1 MGPRCPLDGL
11 GFEGIWRARG
21 WPKASDG
28 GSASGVVAQPPCVSS
43 SPPTAAPSASN
54 TRANGAVGAM
64 RFAPPPLQASN
75 SYTAMSSPSR
85 FKVPSRNHCH
95 RGFRDPPPPPADATG
110 ATMEGGAAPSSVS
123 SDSHL
128 RAVRDTNYD
137 WRRSHRGGGA
147 WYPRGAPHQ
156 SFGRWRPPSFGP
168 PTRPHDHPAPSVGPL
183 PPPRPSYGLP
193 PPYYAP
199 PPPPSS
205 APALPPY
212 GYPPPSHDSPPSPL
226 LPPRSS
232 YSPSTFRP
240 QAFRPSQPPRP
251 ADYRTW
257 SYCLSQ
263 PPPQCERFVV
273 LSYNILADY
282 LARDHR
288 SKLYFHIPQYILDW
302 EWRKRRLLLEFRL
315 WAPDIMC
322 LQEVDRFYDLEEEL
336 ATQGYAGIWK
346 MRTGDAVD
354 GCAIFWRTNRFQLK
368 YDETIEFNR
377 LGLRD
382 NVAQICVLES
392 QSSVKNE
399 SASLLN
405 SSDQLRQANQ
415 VVVCNIHVLY
425 NPKRG
430 EIKLGQVRTLLHRAY
445 AVSKIWNDAPVIV
458 CGDFNSTPKS
468 PLYNFIAEQK
478 LIISGLAR
486 DQISGQYSACI
497 SSSRPYYG
505 PGTSRA
511 QPHMSGGTEVNC
523 KPQNKEENQ
532 YLTKEAPVCEGT
544 SNGLLDIPQ
553 ISSESRLLGKT
564 CTVSNN
570 TCRSCIQPST
580 DQGTAL
586 EISSIDQCS
595 AGVHSDMSRS
605 MIEFSGSK
613 QNAFD
618 ESNDDYE
625 SPSFQTKKASDIVA
639 ESAAQAEKT
648 SSETSAGTAC
658 QEVLVDNV
666 VQKENCSYI
675 GAPSSKEHSGST
687 TCLDI
692 SYCHNQSKPSVD
704 DVASLSAE
712 FDSTVNLFSN
722 SLENHNSVD
731 ELENLCKEISC
742 SEENSDPD
750 FFREL
755 LGTDDVCHFGDDPA
769 TSGQN
774 HSLDS
779 SVGVRGESLRGAFSL
794 DDGFERRSYDPY
806 LWTPVEIEVASGS
819 AECNFL
825 EHCLKLRSIYTDV
838 EDYAGTKD
846 TSREPQVTSLP
857 KVFRQRKC
865 WKHSL
870 NMYYSRLQVFQPRD
884 GEATML
890 PWPVNWHLRMAP
902 RLNRAPASQ
911 FLRTANLV
919 SRVFILGSRVLMSVG
934 QSYAAARSP
943 ADCSMAIPE
952 STQYGQMRNLLV
964 TRQPALQPFPPIFA
978 SVKFIDPDDM

>member
-1 MGPRCPLDGL
+1 
-11 GFEGIWRARG
+11 
-21 WPKASDG
+21 
-28 GSASGVVAQPPCVSS
+28 
-43 SPPTAAPSASN
+43 
-54 TRANGAVGAM
+54 
-64 RFAPPPLQASN
+64 
-75 SYTAMSSPSR
+75 MSSPSR

-95 RGFRDPPPPPADATG
+95 RGSRDPPPPPADATG
-110 ATMEGGAAPSSVS
+110 ATMEGGAAPSS
-123 SDSHL
+123 
-128 RAVRDTNYD
+128 RNND
-137 WRRSHRGGGA
+137 WRRSQRGGGA
-147 WYPRGAPHQ
+147 WNPRGAPHQ

-168 PTRPHDHPAPSVGPL
+168 PTPPHDHPATSVGPL

-193 PPYYAP
+193 PPYYGP
-199 PPPPSS
+199 PPPPSY

-212 GYPPPSHDSPPSPL
+212 GPPPPSHDSPPSPF

-232 YSPSTFRP
+232 YYPSTFRP
-240 QAFRPSQPPRP
+240 QAFRPSPPPRP
-251 ADYRTW
+251 TDYRTW

-322 LQEVDRFYDLEEEL
+322 LQEVDRFNDLEEEL
-336 ATQGYAGIWK
+336 ATQGYTGIWK
-346 MRTGDAVD
+346 MRTGVAVD

-368 YDETIEFNR
+368 YVETIEFNK

-392 QSSVKNE
+392 TIQSSINNE
-399 SASLLN
+399 SAYLLK

-478 LIISGLAR
+478 LILSGLAR
-486 DQISGQYSACI
+486 DQISGQYSACN

-511 QPHMSGGTEVNC
+511 QPHIRGGTEVNC
-523 KPQNKEENQ
+523 KPQNEEENQ
-532 YLTKEAPVCEGT
+532 YLTKEAPVCEGR

-553 ISSESRLLGKT
+553 ISSESRLLDKT
-564 CTVSNN
+564 CRVSNN
-570 TCRSCIQPST
+570 TCRSCIQPSM

-595 AGVHSDMSRS
+595 SGVHSDTSRS
-605 MIEFSGSK
+605 TIEFSGSK

-618 ESNDDYE
+618 EFSGDYE

-639 ESAAQAEKT
+639 DSVAQAEKI
-648 SSETSAGTAC
+648 SFEASAGTAC
-658 QEVLVDNV
+658 QEILVDNV

-675 GAPSSKEHSGST
+675 GAPSSKEYSGST

-692 SYCHNQSKPSVD
+692 SYYHNESKQSVN
-704 DVASLSAE
+704 DVASMSAE
-712 FDSTVNLFSN
+712 FDSTVNLFTN
-722 SLENHNSVD
+722 CLENHNSVG
-731 ELENLCKEISC
+731 EVENICKDFSC

-755 LGTDDVCHFGDDPA
+755 LGTDDVCHFGDDPV

-779 SVGVRGESLRGAFSL
+779 SHRSELDPLSGGAQGESLRGAFSL
-794 DDGFERRSYDPY
+794 NDGFERHSYDPY
-806 LWTPVEIEVASGS
+806 LWSPVEIEVASGS
-819 AECNFL
+819 QGCNFL
-825 EHCLKLRSIYTDV
+825 EHSLKLRSVYTDA
-838 EDYAGTKD
+838 EDYVGTKD
-846 TSREPQVTSLP
+846 SSREPQVTSYNRQFMGTVDYIWSSEGLQTAKVLETFP
-857 KVFRQRKC
+857 KHVLRQTSGFPTKR
-865 WKHSL
+865 W
-870 NMYYSRLQVFQPRD
+870 
-884 GEATML
+884 
-890 PWPVNWHLRMAP
+890 
-902 RLNRAPASQ
+902 
-911 FLRTANLV
+911 
-919 SRVFILGSRVLMSVG
+919 GSDHVALACELAFTNGS
-934 QSYAAARSP
+934 
-943 ADCSMAIPE
+943 
-952 STQYGQMRNLLV
+952 ST
-964 TRQPALQPFPPIFA
+964 
-978 SVKFIDPDDM
+978 K

>member
-1 MGPRCPLDGL
+1 
-11 GFEGIWRARG
+11 
-21 WPKASDG
+21 
-28 GSASGVVAQPPCVSS
+28 
-43 SPPTAAPSASN
+43 
-54 TRANGAVGAM
+54 M

-85 FKVPSRNHCH
+85 FKVTIDQLTH
-95 RGFRDPPPPPADATG
+95 RFRLVTTATVASVTRRLRLQTPPALPWKVALPPRPLAAIRTSG
-110 ATMEGGAAPSSVS
+110 LLETPTTIGGGRIGAAALGTLVV
-123 SDSHL
+123 L
-128 RAVRDTNYD
+128 RTN
-137 WRRSHRGGGA
+137 
-147 WYPRGAPHQ
+147 
-156 SFGRWRPPSFGP
+156 
-168 PTRPHDHPAPSVGPL
+168 PSVGGGRRLLALRRGHMTIQRRLLALFRLLGLLTAFLRLTMPL
-183 PPPRPSYGLP
+183 PLPRLP
-193 PPYYAP
+193 PLLFHLMAILRLLTTLLRRRCCLLD
-199 PPPPSS
+199 
-205 APALPPY
+205 LPT
-212 GYPPPSHDSPPSPL
+212 L
-226 LPPRSS
+226 LPPFAHRHSAHLS
-232 YSPSTFRP
+232 RLGQQITGLGATVSHNHLLIVVIF
-240 QAFRPSQPPRP
+240 
-251 ADYRTW
+251 
-257 SYCLSQ
+257 CLLTCSH
-263 PPPQCERFVV
+263 ERFVV

-430 EIKLGQVRTLLHRAY
+430 EIKLGQ
-445 AVSKIWNDAPVIV
+445 
-458 CGDFNSTPKS
+458 S

-564 CTVSNN
+564 CTVPDVATNKIGGESLSSESCSADDSNLQVSNN

-648 SSETSAGTAC
+648 SSETLAGTAC
-658 QEVLVDNV
+658 QE
-666 VQKENCSYI
+666 
-675 GAPSSKEHSGST
+675 EHSGST

-692 SYCHNQSKPSVD
+692 SYCHNESKPSVN

-779 SVGVRGESLRGAFSL
+779 SVGVRGESLHGAFSL

-846 TSREPQVTSLP
+846 TSREPQVTSYNRQFMGTVDYIWSSEGLQTAKVLETFP
-857 KVFRQRKC
+857 KHV
-865 WKHSL
+865 
-870 NMYYSRLQVFQPRD
+870 LQQTSGFPTKR
-884 GEATML
+884 
-890 PWPVNWHLRMAP
+890 W
-902 RLNRAPASQ
+902 
-911 FLRTANLV
+911 
-919 SRVFILGSRVLMSVG
+919 GSDHVALACELAFTNGS
-934 QSYAAARSP
+934 
-943 ADCSMAIPE
+943 
-952 STQYGQMRNLLV
+952 STE
-964 TRQPALQPFPPIFA
+964 
-978 SVKFIDPDDM
+978 